1 MIVTPAIEIE
11 RLDLADTDTVPRL
24 LAFWRELYADDPAW
38 VAPLVEWLRRRLSQD
53 NPFFKEAELRL
64 YRAIRD
70 GRTVGTI
77 SSLRDLRHERLK
89 GEAVAFFGFFEV
101 VDEPADGPAVAAAL
115 VARVEAD
122 AREWGA
128 GVLRGPRNLSRV
140 EEVGLTVDGF
150 EFRPPLLASH
160 HPPAYAATIE
170 ALGFQK
176 HHDVLAYHRMIV
188 EPDGSPTPLPD
199 KLVSRAQSCQ
209 IPGLEVRPADLL
221 HMDRD
226 LSLAHEVFVE
236 AFRDVPENT
245 PMPREQFV
253 HLGRLFLLF
262 TSRQLLQLATVDG
275 KAAGFGICVPEM
287 NEALQSAGGR
297 LLPLGWA
304 KVLVAFTSI
313 QTASFKLIGVLPQ
326 YRGSG
331 LTSRLIVA
339 AVQGVQEAGYNR
351 IEGSLIDERNSASRG
366 TVEGLGLEIYKRYR
380 IYERP
385 VG

>member
-1 MIVTPAIEIE
+1 MPEAITLE
-11 RLDLADTDTVPRL
+11 RLDPSASSTVAAL
-24 LAFWRELYADDPAW
+24 LSFWRERYADDPAW
-38 VAPLVEWLRRRLSQD
+38 VAPLAEWLRRRLDSD
-53 NPFFKEAELRL
+53 NPFFREAELRL
-64 YRAIRD
+64 YRAVRG
-70 GRTVGTI
+70 GRTVGTV
-77 SSLRDLRHERLK
+77 SSLRDQRHERLK
-89 GEAVAFFGFFEV
+89 GEAVAFFGFFEA
-101 VDEPADGPAVAAAL
+101 VDDPAVARAL
-115 VARVEAD
+115 IDQAEAD

-128 GVLRGPRNLSRV
+128 TLLRGPRNLTRV

-160 HPPAYAATIE
+160 HPPTYAPMIE

-199 KLVSRAQSCQ
+199 KLVSRAAACR

-297 LLPLGWA
+297 LLPLGWTR
-304 KVLVAFTSI
+304 VLAAFPRI
-313 QTASFKLIGVLPQ
+313 QTASFKLIGVLPEH
-326 YRGSG
+326 RHSG
-331 LTSRLIVA
+331 LNSRLIQA
-339 AVQGVQEAGYNR
+339 AVEGVQAAGYHR
-351 IEGSLIDERNSASRG
+351 IEGSLIDERNAASRG
-366 TVEGLGLEIYKRYR
+366 TVEGLGLEVYKRYR
-380 IYERP
+380 IYQRALP
-385 VG
+385 T